1 MNKNIIIKIK
11 DYKTWDTKK
20 FKANKL
26 NLYALLM
33 VMIMLIIIFYTRS
46 AANILLYLI
55 VIIITI
61 LGFIEGEAW
70 FHIKKHNFVLVF
82 GLGQTI
88 TKKATI
94 KAIAQFLN
102 NLNPANLNA
111 LQNRS
116 NQPLGLRTQH
126 IKKKIIIKVLNLLCI

>member
-1 MNKNIIIKIK
+1 
-11 DYKTWDTKK
+11 
-20 FKANKL
+20 
-26 NLYALLM
+26 
-33 VMIMLIIIFYTRS
+33 
-46 AANILLYLI
+46 
-55 VIIITI
+55 
-61 LGFIEGEAW
+61 
-70 FHIKKHNFVLVF
+70 VF

-88 TKKATI
+88 TQKATI